1 MKHSF
6 LLLLFFLIK
15 MNTWSQIGL
24 PIQQSILSK
33 NSLVVNYDF
42 LKSSS
47 FTRGSGTVTNIAG
60 TASGNASIV
69 NSPIFFNS
77 LGFVSLNGTNQ
88 YVITPNIRTYFK
100 TVNTSI
106 QTSFTMSFWVY
117 PTANSGILVYELEST
132 TLNSGWNASII
143 DIVNGYVKYRVW
155 NGPVIT
161 STSTV
166 NLNQWYHIAMV
177 YDGANLKGYINGVL
191 QGTQTTARIIP
202 TAGQFYAIGAGGD
215 QNLGTNAY
223 GKFNLAQFK
232 IYNLPFSDSEVLQ
245 DYESRKNDFD
255 YTIHSPSTNSSPTYW
270 SISSAWD
277 NTYGSSGA
285 GDAFSVYH
293 YTPWLNSDLGWAAQV
308 LNTSQFIT
316 LNYNEPAFINGIVV
330 QPRSLSGNQFV
341 TKVHVETS
349 LTGADPWTRVV
360 SDIPI
365 STSITDDA
373 RLLFPT
379 GVFAKSVKVI
389 PVTWTNH
396 ITMRL
401 GMLVKPNDLITDGLL
416 LRLDPANIKSYQG
429 SGSSFKDLTTNM
441 VDFTLAATPP
451 TYNANGFF
459 SFNGTNQ
466 YASRAH
472 TSIIKPT
479 SAISVEQWLN
489 ADDWNAGTSSS
500 NYKCAL
506 SCTEGG
512 GYSHN
517 IWSGNFYSYI
527 YAGGK
532 YLIPSASVSNFS
544 GWHHFVTTFD
554 GRYAKLF
561 IDGNLANTDDY
572 GSANKL
578 ITYASN
584 SIFLGVEAGPSTSPA
599 GNYWQGK
606 IGNTSIYNKALTN
619 AEILQNYNNTKLLYN
634 IVEFKSVGSTTW
646 TVPDGV
652 TSIEYLVVGGGGG
665 GANGYDNAGGGGG
678 GGGMV
683 LTGELAVT
691 PGSALNIRVGD
702 GGVGGANSRLNNAG
716 NTGENS
722 LFHTITALGGGG
734 GFGSRTTAT
743 AGASQT
749 GSNTAP
755 GGGGGS
761 QGGNGGKGG
770 GGSTGSGSSNSGTI
784 GGAGGPG
791 FTSIIS
797 GLSVEYG
804 TGGAGANSGVQN
816 AGVNG
821 NENTGNG
828 GRAGGAAASFSTAG
842 GKGGSGVVILKLKY

>member
-1 MKHSF
+1 MKQLITLFLLSF
-6 LLLLFFLIK
+6 LSLYT
-15 MNTWSQIGL
+15 NAQIGL
-24 PIQQSILSK
+24 PVQQSILSK

-106 QTSFTMSFWVY
+106 QKSFTMSFWVY

-132 TLNSGWNASII
+132 TLNSGWNASTI

-161 STSTV
+161 STSKV

-316 LNYNEPAFINGIVV
+316 LNYIEPASIKGIVV

-349 LTGADPWTRVV
+349 LNATGPWTRVL
-360 SDIPI
+360 SDEPL
-365 STSITDDA
+365 STTITDDA
-373 RLLFPT
+373 RILFSSS
-379 GVFAKSVKVI
+379 VFAKYVKVI
-389 PVTWTNH
+389 PVSWTNH

-401 GMLVKPNDLITDGLL
+401 GLLVKPNNYLTNGLVL
-416 LRLDPANIKSYQG
+416 NLDPANSKSYSG
-429 SGSSFKDLTTNM
+429 SGSTLYDLTVNNTNA
-441 VDFTLAATPP
+441 TLIGTPA
-451 TYNANGFF
+451 YSEVNGLT
-459 SFNGTNQ
+459 FNGTSQ
-466 YASRAH
+466 YGSIPSVSGITDFTNSQKYSVEIWFNPSNGQVNSGEAELLEKWNKNNESRYPFTIRYNEGTGSMTAACYDGATYLPASITGFPVNTWKQIVAVFDFVGKTLKVYRDGGNVVSVSLSGIGQVSNTSPIAIASRLTTTGAAQ
-472 TSIIKPT
+472 T
-479 SAISVEQWLN
+479 
-489 ADDWNAGTSSS
+489 
-500 NYKCAL
+500 
-506 SCTEGG
+506 
-512 GYSHN
+512 N
-517 IWSGNFYSYI
+517 IM
-527 YAGGK
+527 
-532 YLIPSASVSNFS
+532 
-544 GWHHFVTTFD
+544 
-554 GRYAKLF
+554 
-561 IDGNLANTDDY
+561 
-572 GSANKL
+572 
-578 ITYASN
+578 
-584 SIFLGVEAGPSTSPA
+584 
-599 GNYWQGK
+599 
-606 IGNTSIYNKALTN
+606 
-619 AEILQNYNNTKLLYN
+619 
-634 IVEFKSVGSTTW
+634 FK
-646 TVPDGV
+646 
-652 TSIEYLVVGGGGG
+652 
-665 GANGYDNAGGGGG
+665 
-678 GGGMV
+678 
-683 LTGELAVT
+683 
-691 PGSALNIRVGD
+691 
-702 GGVGGANSRLNNAG
+702 
-716 NTGENS
+716 
-722 LFHTITALGGGG
+722 
-734 GFGSRTTAT
+734 
-743 AGASQT
+743 
-749 GSNTAP
+749 
-755 GGGGGS
+755 
-761 QGGNGGKGG
+761 
-770 GGSTGSGSSNSGTI
+770 GTI
-784 GGAGGPG
+784 G
-791 FTSIIS
+791 IIRMYNS
-797 GLSVEYG
+797 ALSSDQVLQNFNANRTRFGL
-804 TGGAGANSGVQN
+804 
-816 AGVNG
+816 
-821 NENTGNG
+821 
-828 GRAGGAAASFSTAG
+828 
-842 GKGGSGVVILKLKY
+842 